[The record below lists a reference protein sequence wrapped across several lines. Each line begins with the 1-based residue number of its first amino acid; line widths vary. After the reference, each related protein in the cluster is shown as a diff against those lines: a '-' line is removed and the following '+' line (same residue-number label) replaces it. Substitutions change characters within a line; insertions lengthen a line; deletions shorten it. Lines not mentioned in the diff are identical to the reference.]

1 MSVDKKIDYE
11 MQGGVKNYR
20 PSEMVTVPK
29 IAKSSPDTP
38 TAKLAYITPEE
49 EKILVDLNLYGS
61 LKGKP
66 NRGPGGIPSL
76 EGDFDSSKGPSG
88 GFASGEQLSGFE
100 TGAKGERSRADA
112 RSLGMSPKDVQDI
125 RGGALKAGAGQT
137 VNPGLFGPRN
147 RPGVNVRRG
156 PRFGM
161 NLVSGLMSLINPALG
176 YLSSGLG
183 FIGDKLQGLRGYN
196 PDGTPMSQED
206 YEKARL
212 ERQLTSRL
220 DNLYDRKLTGKN
232 YSQKNID
239 MLEAMGVTTSKGNIK
254 SAIDRD
260 IAMNP
265 EMPQFATSYIQN
277 LAQPNIN
284 RFSNTV
290 APMGV
295 NVPSTG
301 IKTIDVGYDDPAF
314 DNTLSADATYD
325 QQKNVLEN
333 ILNTE
338 DTGVGEFI
346 EDKEQ
351 KDKRQQE
358 LLNEIMLG

>member
-1 MSVDKKIDYE
+1 MSIDKKIDYVN
-11 MQGGVKNYR
+11 QDGYKNYIKD
-20 PSEMVTVPK
+20 SKSVTVPVK
-29 IAKSSPDTP
+29 FKSKKDATP
-38 TAKLAYITPEE
+38 TKLAYITADEA
-49 EKILVDLNLYGS
+49 KM
-61 LKGKP
+61 LKKMKKNTP
-66 NRGPGGIPSL
+66 H
-76 EGDFDSSKGPSG
+76 KGPSG
-88 GFASGEQLSGFE
+88 IPSYDDYDASKGDYGTATSGEQMSGFE
-100 TGAKGERSRADA
+100 SGAKGERSRADA
-112 RSLGMSPKDVQDI
+112 RSLGMSPKDVRDI

-156 PRFGM
+156 PKFGM
-161 NLVSGLMSLINPALG
+161 NLIGGLMSLINPALG
-176 YLSSGLG
+176 FFMRGVD
-183 FIGDKLQGLRGYN
+183 FFQDKLQDLRGYN

-301 IKTIDVGYDDPAF
+301 IKTIDVGYGDPAF

>member
-1 MSVDKKIDYE
+1 MAIDKKIDYE
-11 MQGGVKNYR
+11 IQGGVKNYR

-76 EGDFDSSKGPSG
+76 EGDFDPSKGPSG
-88 GFASGEQLSGFE
+88 GFMSGEQLSGFE
-100 TGAKGERSRADA
+100 TGNPNESSRADA
-112 RSLGMSPKDVQDI
+112 RSIGLSPKDVRDI
-125 RGGALKAGAGQT
+125 REGALRAGAGQIT
-137 VNPGLFGPRN
+137 NPSFFGPRN
-147 RPGVNVRRG
+147 RPGVNIRRG
-156 PRFGM
+156 GIGGSI
-161 NLVSGLMSLINPALG
+161 LGGLMSLINPVF
-176 YLSSGLG
+176 G
-183 FIGDKLQGLRGYN
+183 FFMRGVDFFGDKLQDLRGYN
-196 PDGTPMSQED
+196 EDGTPRTQAE
-206 YEKARL
+206 YEKAVRD
-212 ERQLTSRL
+212 RQLTNRL
-220 DNLYDRKLTGKN
+220 DKLYDRKYSDKS

-239 MLEAMGVTTSKGNIK
+239 MLEAAGVTTSKGNIK

-260 IAMNP
+260 IINEP
-265 EMPQFATSYIQN
+265 EMPLFSKSYIQS
-277 LAQPNIN
+277 LAQPKVTTI
-284 RFSNTV
+284 
-290 APMGV
+290 
-295 NVPSTG
+295 VPQRKPSIKEG
-301 IKTIDVGYDDPAF
+301 IKTIDVGFDDPAF
-314 DNTLSADATYD
+314 DNMLSADASYD

-351 KDKRQQE
+351 KDKRQQQ
-358 LLNEIMLG
+358 LLNEIMTG